1 MQFSHLS
8 NEFEFEC
15 GAFFGPGLFFKAS
28 DAVGEFV
35 ALGFEG
41 NLFVECAVGVEGN
54 GEYGADEVLPHL
66 GEVEAVDG
74 SGKAVGREPG
84 GFVEVVV

>member
-1 MQFSHLS
+1 M

-15 GAFFGPGLFFKAS
+15 GAFFGPGLFFETS
-28 DAVGEFV
+28 DVVGEFG

-41 NLFVECAVGVEGN
+41 NLFVERAGGVKGN
-54 GEYGADEVLPHL
+54 GEYSADEILIDL

-74 SGKAVGREPG
+74 SGKAVGREPV
-84 GFVEVVV
+84 GFVEFVV